1 MFTFIIACVIISL
14 IMQMVIACIIFL
26 ALFMLLRSYVGGIH
40 MHTYKSCFLV
50 SCLVT
55 CGVLVLSKYFSL
67 NSITA
72 FFVSIVILVGI
83 FFMTPIE
90 HENRPVT
97 ASEKNYFEKQKRKI
111 LLCIFVCLI
120 LVFVFRQKVYLN
132 TMLYTL
138 LAITMSMLMGKIKNV
153 LKQSI

>member
-1 MFTFIIACVIISL
+1 MLTFIIVCVIISI
-14 IMQMVIACIIFL
+14 IMQMVIECIIFL
-26 ALFMLLRSYVGGIH
+26 LLFMLLRSYVGGIH

-67 NSITA
+67 NPITA

-83 FFMTPIE
+83 FFMDPVE

-97 ASEKNYFEKQKRKI
+97 AREKKYFEKQKRKI
-111 LLCIFVCLI
+111 LFCIFICLI
-120 LVFVFRQKVYLN
+120 FAFVFRQKVYLS

-138 LAITMSMLMGKIKNV
+138 LAITMSMVIGKIKNV
-153 LKQSI
+153 FEQSI